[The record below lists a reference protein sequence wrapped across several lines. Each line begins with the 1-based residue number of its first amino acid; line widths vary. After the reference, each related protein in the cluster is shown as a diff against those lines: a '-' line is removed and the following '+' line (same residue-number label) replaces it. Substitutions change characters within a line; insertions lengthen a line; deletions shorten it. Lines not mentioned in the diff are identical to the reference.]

1 MGKRVTQAATNPY
14 RFSDTNKRYFT
25 YDYFLKS
32 TFGGKVAKLPLDAGF
47 TCPNIDGRCGHGG
60 CIYCSDKGSGD
71 FAPQPEIPVCEQLD
85 MSRALISGKWQ
96 TDKVIPYFQAHTN
109 TYAPLEVLREKYEQ
123 ALAYPGVVGLNIAT
137 RADCLAP
144 DVVAY
149 LAKIAQ
155 RTYLTVE
162 LGLQSSNDQTAALIN
177 RGHDYDAF
185 VAGYRA
191 LRKASLDIHICIH
204 LIFGLPGEDEQTM
217 LQTVRDVAAL
227 HPDQVKLHLLHV
239 IKDTVMADM
248 YLRGEYRPM
257 TMQDYV
263 RVVANALTLLPPD
276 TVIARLTGDGAP
288 DTLLAPEWSRKKT
301 AVVNDVDKYLFGH
314 DLYQGKFYK
323 TEDDHV
329 FKSKVDLEGRGD
341 PVG

>member
-1 MGKRVTQAATNPY
+1 MSKRVTQAATNPY

-47 TCPNIDGRCGHGG
+47 TCPNIDGTCAHGG

-71 FAPQPEIPVCEQLD
+71 FAPQPDIPICEQLA

-109 TYAPLEVLREKYEQ
+109 TYAPLEILREKYEQ

-144 DVVAY
+144 DAVAY
-149 LAKIAQ
+149 LAEIAR

-162 LGLQSSNDQTAALIN
+162 LGLQTSDDKTAALIN
-177 RGHDYDAF
+177 RGHDYAAF
-185 VAGYRA
+185 VAGYRT
-191 LRKASLDIHICIH
+191 LRAASPDIHICIH

-227 HPDQVKLHLLHV
+227 HPDQIKMHLLHV
-239 IKDTVMADM
+239 IKDTPMADM
-248 YLRGEYRPM
+248 YLRGEYEPM
-257 TMQDYV
+257 TMPGYV

-276 TVIARLTGDGAP
+276 TVIVRLTGDGAP
-288 DTLLAPEWSRKKT
+288 DALLAPDWSRRKT
-301 AVVNDVDKYLFGH
+301 AVINDIDKLMYTH
-314 DLYQGKFYK
+314 DLYQGKFYQK
-323 TEDDHV
+323 TEETLC
-329 FKSKVDLEGRGD
+329 F
-341 PVG
+341 